1 MKSGDTLNSASLR
14 IALFTDS
21 LFETN
26 GVATLSQQ
34 LTRFAQD
41 SERPFF
47 CAYGGDH
54 TRLTDHASLRVLEL
68 ERSPAAFPVDKGLY
82 CDPLRVFRYR
92 QRVVEELISFKPDLI
107 HITGPGDLGWLGLW
121 AGRSLQVPVVASW
134 HTNLHEYA
142 SRRLSKFFGFMPA
155 SWREKTTA
163 SAEHQSLRALMRFYR
178 MARFYLAPNAGMV
191 ELLRQRLRPRPA
203 FIMAHGVDLDRYSPT
218 LRPPGKRPF
227 RIGYVGRLTAEK
239 NVRAFADLERRLL
252 AAGQDFEILMVGDG
266 GESQWLKKHLQR
278 VQLPGALRDAE
289 LAAAFAS
296 MDVFVFPSQTDT
308 FGLVVLEAMASGVPV
323 VASPETGARVGFE
336 NAVHGFSN
344 GDYANNVLAL
354 MNDERLRSKMGAAA
368 RSFACSHSW
377 RSVFEQLYETYV
389 EGLTLSNRLRAEQ
402 NGSQRTIAN
411 EEELKLVDRS

>member
-1 MKSGDTLNSASLR
+1 MNSSSLR
-14 IALFTDS
+14 VALFTDS

-34 LTRFAQD
+34 LTRFAQN

-47 CAYGGDH
+47 CAYGGECTNVADQG
-54 TRLTDHASLRVLEL
+54 SLRILEL
-68 ERSPAAFPVDKGLY
+68 QRSLAAFRLDKGLY

-92 QRVVEELISFKPDLI
+92 KQVVEELSSFKPDLV
-107 HITGPGDLGWLGLW
+107 HITGPGDLSWLGLW
-121 AGRSLQVPVVASW
+121 AAHTLRIPLVASW

-142 SRRLSKFFGFMPA
+142 SRRLLKLCSVMPVA
-155 SWREKTTA
+155 WGQKLA
-163 SAEHQSLRALMRFYR
+163 AGAEHQSLRGLMRFYR

-191 ELLRQRLRPRPA
+191 ELLQQRLAPRPA
-203 FIMAHGVDLDRYSPT
+203 YIMAHGVDLDNFSPT

-252 AAGQDFEILMVGDG
+252 AAGNDDFEILMVGDG
-266 GESQWLKKHLQR
+266 GESHWLKKNLRR
-278 VQLPGALRDAE
+278 VQLPGTLRGAE

-323 VASPETGARVGFE
+323 AVSPETGARIGFRE
-336 NAVHGFSN
+336 GVHGFSN
-344 GDYANNVLAL
+344 GDYANNVQAL
-354 MNDERLRSKMGAAA
+354 VNDEKLRRKMGAEA

-377 RSVFEQLYETYV
+377 RSVFEQLYETYS
-389 EGLTLSNRLRAEQ
+389 EGLATSTHRRAEQ
-402 NGSQRTIAN
+402 ERAERAMPT
-411 EEELKLVDRS
+411 EVLKLADRR

>member
-1 MKSGDTLNSASLR
+1 LNSSSLR
-14 IALFTDS
+14 VALFTDS

-34 LTRFAQD
+34 LTRFAQNSD
-41 SERPFF
+41 RPFF
-47 CAYGGDH
+47 CAYGGER
-54 TRLTDHASLRVLEL
+54 TNVTDHGFVRTMEL
-68 ERSPAAFPVDKGLY
+68 ERSHVAFPLDKGLY
-82 CDPLRVFRYR
+82 CDPLRVFRGR
-92 QRVVEELISFKPDLI
+92 KRAIEELSSFKPDLV

-121 AGRSLQVPVVASW
+121 AAHTLRIPLVASW

-142 SRRLSKFFGFMPA
+142 SRRLLKFCRFMPMA
-155 SWREKTTA
+155 WGQNLA
-163 SAEHQSLRALMRFYR
+163 AGAEHQCLRALMRFYR
-178 MARFYLAPNAGMV
+178 MARFHLAPNAGTV
-191 ELLRQRLRPRPA
+191 ELLQQRLAPRPA
-203 FIMAHGVDLDRYSPT
+203 FIMAHGVDLDSYSPA

-252 AAGQDFEILMVGDG
+252 AAGKDFEILMVGDG
-266 GESQWLKKHLQR
+266 GESHWLKKNLRR
-278 VQLPGALRDAE
+278 VQLPGTLRGAE

-323 VASPETGARVGFE
+323 AVSPETGARIGFRKG
-336 NAVHGFSN
+336 VHGFCN

-354 MNDERLRSKMGAAA
+354 MKDPKLRRKMGAEA
-368 RSFACSHSW
+368 RFFACSHSW

-389 EGLTLSNRLRAEQ
+389 EGLALSNHRRAEQ
-402 NGSQRTIAN
+402 KRAEIATPA
-411 EEELKLVDRS
+411 EVLKLVDRR